1 MAKTKQVNRYTN
13 LDRLFDTR
21 VYSEE
26 IVNGI
31 HDCLLAENYTP
42 EKDDYDIL
50 DLLTWINQ
58 IRDEK
63 TEQTDDSGKTTMVSN
78 GFVSTFWDTREKIEL
93 PEYNDR
99 HVENADLV
107 SVRKPIKKYLNH
119 AIDEMC
125 TYIAKGTY
133 FDDGFHKD
141 DYADRIEQL
150 GELKVLQE
158 TKRYTLSTLKS
169 RMEELYPGCV
179 FAVSMPTTGK
189 LRVLFFN
196 AENFKITYKAPKDTA
211 FKFTHGRKEGI
222 VPVYK
227 VVVWVSEKR
236 KDQFLVPKVKETMYV
251 TRECVHNYHI
261 SNDEIVF
268 PNEGKAGKK
277 EWLDGADNLEI
288 IKKET
293 MKMLVSQIQAMT
305 DKIATSASARWEAKK
320 GKSAT
325 MTKEDSDEVDKSF
338 EVAPVERWSKESSAA
353 VVFTDTVVPAYQ
365 TNLVIMMHNG

>member
-1 MAKTKQVNRYTN
+1 M
-13 LDRLFDTR
+13 
-21 VYSEE
+21 
-26 IVNGI
+26 
-31 HDCLLAENYTP
+31 
-42 EKDDYDIL
+42 
-50 DLLTWINQ
+50 
-58 IRDEK
+58 
-63 TEQTDDSGKTTMVSN
+63 
-78 GFVSTFWDTREKIEL
+78 
-93 PEYNDR
+93 
-99 HVENADLV
+99 
-107 SVRKPIKKYLNH
+107 
-119 AIDEMC
+119 
-125 TYIAKGTY
+125 
-133 FDDGFHKD
+133 
-141 DYADRIEQL
+141 
-150 GELKVLQE
+150 
-158 TKRYTLSTLKS
+158 
-169 RMEELYPGCV
+169 
-179 FAVSMPTTGK
+179 
-189 LRVLFFN
+189 
-196 AENFKITYKAPKDTA
+196 
-211 FKFTHGRKEGI
+211 
-222 VPVYK
+222 
-227 VVVWVSEKR
+227 
-236 KDQFLVPKVKETMYV
+236 PKVKETMYV